1 MIDIC
6 KDCTLYVLKKL
17 GRTMLC
23 AESYLGLLVYIFTHV
38 RFSVTFCK
46 KFSKLVDQYRASEI
60 YSTPSPSGDEDTK
73 EKALDLLFRKDK

>member
-23 AESYLGLLVYIFTHV
+23 AESYLGLLIYVFTHV
-38 RFSVTFCK
+38 RFSVTFARN
-46 KFSKLVDQYRASEI
+46 LVNL
-60 YSTPSPSGDEDTK
+60 STNIELVKYTVPLARPAMRTLK
-73 EKALDLLFRKDK
+73 RVRFAI